1 VLAKPVGRPADL
13 AGTRRVRA
21 NGLSGTNLVYY
32 AAMIPRASLRYTSL
46 FVIAVFLA
54 WSGGGTR
61 PFSSVAQAA
70 TKEKKERKE
79 KKEKQDPREKQSRE
93 AFAAGN
99 YKDALDLYTKLYAE
113 KLHPT
118 YLRNIGRC
126 YQNLNDYD
134 HAISSFREY
143 VRKAKDL
150 PADERAE
157 VEGYIKELE
166 DAKQKA
172 AAAEAEKSKPV
183 PLTPQP
189 PPPPQITVVQ
199 SQPAAPPEEA
209 SPFYAKGWFWGV
221 VAGVVVVG
229 VVSTLAATGTFT
241 SKTSVDC
248 PTGATCG
255 GH

>member
-1 VLAKPVGRPADL
+1 M
-13 AGTRRVRA
+13 T
-21 NGLSGTNLVYY
+21 
-32 AAMIPRASLRYTSL
+32 
-46 FVIAVFLA
+46 VFLA
-54 WSGGGTR
+54 WSGVGTR
-61 PFSSVAQAA
+61 PFSSVAYAA
-70 TKEKKERKE
+70 AKDKKEKKE
-79 KKEKQDPREKQSRE
+79 KKEKQDPREMQARE

-99 YKDALDLYTKLYAE
+99 YKDALEFYTKLYAE

-126 YQNLNDYD
+126 YQNLDDRD

-143 VRKAKDL
+143 LRKAKDL
-150 PADERAE
+150 PVDERAE

-172 AAAEAEKSKPV
+172 AAVEAEKAKPV
-183 PLTPQP
+183 PLTPAP
-189 PPPPQITVVQ
+189 PPPDQKVLVVQ
-199 SQPAAPPEEA
+199 PQPMPQPEE
-209 SPFYAKGWFWGV
+209 SHPFYTKGWFWGV

-229 VVSTLAATGTFT
+229 VVGTLAATGTFN

-248 PTGATCG
+248 PAGTTCQ